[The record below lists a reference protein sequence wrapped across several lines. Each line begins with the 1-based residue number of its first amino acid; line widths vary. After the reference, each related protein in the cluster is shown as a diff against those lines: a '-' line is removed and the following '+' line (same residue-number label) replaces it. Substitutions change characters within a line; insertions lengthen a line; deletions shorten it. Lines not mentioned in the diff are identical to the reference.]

1 MKQVENK
8 IHTLHKKSKKHFGF
22 FDNFHLPRT
31 DYYYTFRDFFGISII
46 FHGRTIKSGEIRM
59 AVITETT
66 KRFPINNGFYEEC
79 MNTTTTVKPKQMIEN
94 IEVNYKLEFDETSSK

>member
-1 MKQVENK
+1 MRQVENK

-31 DYYYTFRDFFGISII
+31 DYYYTFRDFIGLS
-46 FHGRTIKSGEIRM
+46 HGRTVKSGEIRM

-66 KRFPINNGFYEEC
+66 KRFPVDSGFSEEC
-79 MNTTTTVKPKQMIEN
+79 MNTTMTVRPKRGIEN
-94 IEVNYKLEFDETSSK
+94 IEVNYRLDI